1 MTSPEAGP
9 TTPATRSVFRRVA
22 VPSEHGGWA
31 LTAEPVLLGLL
42 VAPSVAGVAL
52 ALAAFVAFLVRTPVT
67 VVLVDR
73 HRERWLHRTTIAAR
87 VAVLEGV
94 VVVVLVAVALLTGSA
109 RWLLLLAIA
118 VPLVAVELD
127 FDLRSR
133 SRRLLPELC
142 GAVGMSA
149 VVACI
154 VLAAGEPAELAVAL
168 WLIAG
173 GRSVASIPFARTQI
187 ERLHERPVR
196 FLVSDVA
203 QVAGVALAV
212 VATVLERSVLP
223 GLVALGVLAAV
234 QVVMLRRKPVPAVL
248 LGIGQSVAGLVIVLV
263 TAAGVR
269 W

>member
-1 MTSPEAGP
+1 MTSPPGP
-9 TTPATRSVFRRVA
+9 SASPQARSVFRRVA

-42 VAPSVAGVAL
+42 VAPSAAGVAL
-52 ALAAFVAFLVRTPVT
+52 AVAAFLAFLVRTPVT

-73 HRERWLHRTTIAAR
+73 HRKRWLHRTTIAAR
-87 VAVLEGV
+87 VAVIEAVLV
-94 VVVVLVAVALLTGSA
+94 VAMVAVALLVGSA

-127 FDLRSR
+127 FDLQSR
-133 SRRLLPELC
+133 SRRLVPELC
-142 GAVGMSA
+142 GAIGISA

-154 VLAAGEPAELAVAL
+154 VLAAGDPVELAVAL
-168 WLIAG
+168 WLVVAG
-173 GRSVASIPFARTQI
+173 RVVASIPFARMQI

-196 FLVSDVA
+196 PVVSDTA
-203 QVAGVALAV
+203 QVVGVALAV
-212 VATVLERSVLP
+212 VATVLWQSVLP
-223 GLVALGVLAAV
+223 GLVAVGVLAAV
-234 QVVMLRRKPVPAVL
+234 QVVTLRRPPVPAVL

>member
-1 MTSPEAGP
+1 MPSPEARS
-9 TTPATRSVFRRVA
+9 TPPETRSVFRRVA
-22 VPSEHGGWA
+22 IPSEHGGWA

-52 ALAAFVAFLVRTPVT
+52 SLGAVLAFLARTAVY
-67 VVLVDR
+67 VGLVDR
-73 HRERWLHRTTIAAR
+73 HRLRWLPRTTIAAR
-87 VAVLEGV
+87 VAAIEA
-94 VVVVLVAVALLTGSA
+94 VLVIALVGVALLTGSA
-109 RWLLLLAIA
+109 RWLLLLAVA

-133 SRRLLPELC
+133 SRRLIPELC

-149 VVACI
+149 VVGCI

-168 WLIAG
+168 WLIAA

-187 ERLHERPVR
+187 ERLHHRPVR
-196 FLVSDVA
+196 FVVSDVA
-203 QVAGVALAV
+203 QVVGVGLAV

-223 GLVALGVLAAV
+223 GLIALGVLATV
-234 QVVMLRRKPVPAVL
+234 QVVALRRRPVPAVV
-248 LGIGQSVAGLVIVLV
+248 LGVGQSVAGLLIVLV

>member
-1 MTSPEAGP
+1 MTSPPGP
-9 TTPATRSVFRRVA
+9 SAAPQARSVFRQVA

-52 ALAAFVAFLVRTPVT
+52 AIAAFLAFLVRTPVT

-73 HRERWLHRTTIAAR
+73 HRERWLHRTTIALR
-87 VAVLEGV
+87 VAVIEAVLV
-94 VVVVLVAVALLTGSA
+94 LALVAVALVAGSA
-109 RWLLLLAIA
+109 RWLLLLAVA

-133 SRRLLPELC
+133 SRRLVPELC

-154 VLAAGEPAELAVAL
+154 VLAAGDAVELAVAL
-168 WLIAG
+168 WLIAA

-187 ERLHERPVR
+187 ERLHDRPAR
-196 FLVSDVA
+196 FVVSDVA
-203 QVAGVALAV
+203 QLVGVGLAV
-212 VATVLERSVLP
+212 VATVIERSVLP
-223 GLVALGVLAAV
+223 GLVALGVLAAL
-234 QVVMLRRKPVPAVL
+234 QMLALRRRPVPAVV
-248 LGIGQSVAGLVIVLV
+248 LGVSQTLAGLVIVLV

>member
-1 MTSPEAGP
+1 MTAPSGPP
-9 TTPATRSVFRRVA
+9 TTPETRSVFRRVA
-22 VPSEHGGWA
+22 IPTEHGGWA

-52 ALAAFVAFLVRTPVT
+52 ALAAFLAFLVRTPVT

-73 HRERWLHRTTIAAR
+73 HRERWLRRTTVAAR
-87 VAVLEGV
+87 VAAIEGI
-94 VVVVLVAVALLTGSA
+94 VVVVLVAIALLSGSA

-133 SRRLLPELC
+133 SRRLVPELC

-154 VLAAGEPAELAVAL
+154 VLAAREPAELAVAL
-168 WLIAG
+168 WLVVA

-187 ERLHERPVR
+187 ERLHARPVR

-203 QVAGVALAV
+203 QVVGVALAV
-212 VATVLERSVLP
+212 VATVLERSVFP
-223 GLVALGVLAAV
+223 GLIALGVLAAV
-234 QVVMLRRKPVPAVL
+234 QVVALRRRPVPAVV
-248 LGIGQSVAGLVIVLV
+248 LGIGQSVAGVVIVLV